1 MKKIAYL
8 TTAFPVLSETFIG
21 NEIRAMRALGH
32 EIVLASFER
41 PEGPAQP
48 DDLKLAEELVLLKD
62 IPVAKVIWQLSSNP
76 GRLQSAM
83 SFINQQKGL
92 PRRSLL
98 WYAARMAALV
108 EQTGCQHIHAHFGLA
123 SAATAIAAA
132 RLAGV
137 SVSFTCH
144 GYDIYRS
151 PADLPAKLQAADFAV
166 AVCDEM
172 QQDMRNLMPT
182 ADIRRIR
189 CGIDPQQFSSQ
200 TPNLYNQN
208 RLLYLGRL
216 SETKGVDVLLHALA
230 NIPARERPKLDIV
243 GDGPLKLEL
252 LIRMIRLD
260 LVGFVHFL
268 GAKPQHWFAEN
279 HHHYTA
285 LAAPFVVTPQG
296 VKDTG
301 PLVIKEALALKLPVI
316 TSDIQAC
323 REMLT
328 DTFGQTLPVG
338 DLVKSGDKFALAASI
353 LKLTQLPPAELKQ
366 MGEQGREHLLANFK
380 ISDQAKQLSLA
391 ISSCRE
397 EISYA
402 ELES

>member
-8 TTAFPVLSETFIG
+8 TTGFPVLSETFIG
-21 NEIRAMRALGH
+21 NEIRAMKALGH
-32 EIVLASFER
+32 TIVLAGFER
-41 PEGPAQP
+41 LTGPAQP
-48 DDLKLAEELVLLKD
+48 EDQQLAQELILLKE
-62 IPVAKVIWQLSSNP
+62 IPVAKVLWQLTSNP

-83 SFINQQKGL
+83 AFINKQKGL

-108 EQTGCQHIHAHFGLA
+108 EQQGCEHIHAHFGLA

-132 RLAGV
+132 RLAGI

-144 GYDIYRS
+144 GFDIYRA
-151 PADLPAKLQAADFAV
+151 PADLPEKLEAADFAV

-172 QQDMRNLMPT
+172 KQDMHHLMPT
-182 ADIRRIR
+182 ATVHRIR
-189 CGIDPQQFSSQ
+189 CGIDPEQFSSHIR
-200 TPNLYNQN
+200 NSYSQN

-216 SETKGVDVLLHALA
+216 SETKGIDVLLHALA
-230 NIPARERPKLDIV
+230 NIPARERPRLDIV
-243 GDGPLKLEL
+243 GDGPLRLEL
-252 LIRMIRLD
+252 LIRMIQLD
-260 LVGFVHFL
+260 LMGYVHFL
-268 GAKPQHWFAEN
+268 GEKPQSWFAEN
-279 HHHYTA
+279 HHRYTA

-316 TSDIQAC
+316 TTDIQAC

-328 DTFGQTLPVG
+328 DQFGQTLPVG
-338 DLVKSGDKFALAASI
+338 DMVTSGDKFALAASI
-353 LKLTQLPPAELKQ
+353 RKFMQLPPGLLRQ
-366 MGEQGREHLLANFK
+366 MGEQGREHLLTHFR
-380 ISDQAKQLSLA
+380 ISDQAKLLSSA
-391 ISSCRE
+391 IQSCRE
-397 EISYA
+397 EIHHA